1 MWPSEEKIGKA
12 WAETQKPEH
21 YLLLETATFSYPHFT
36 SESLYLITAENPGVT
51 RLAGILVP
59 SCTRV
64 KVGEMI
70 LLIYNIYILY
80 IYNYIYIYIYIIVTS
95 LPKKSTAPCGISG
108 EILGSALLVP
118 WFHGFPAE
126 QPRLVKRIAL
136 DPKVI
141 TNEEGRSWQPDLHW
155 SSFLAASG
163 LKNWWNPGQSR
174 LGKYV
179 DSHKPHDAIL

>member
-70 LLIYNIYILY
+70 LLIYNIYIYY
-80 IYNYIYIYIYIIVTS
+80 IYNYIYIYIIVTS
-95 LPKKSTAPCGISG
+95 LPKKSTNKIHRSLRHFWRDSWECFVGAVVPWVSSRAAEVSETHCLRSQSHHQRGG
-108 EILGSALLVP
+108 KILTAWSALILL
-118 WFHGFPAE
+118 FGGFWTKKLMESRPIQAWKI
-126 QPRLVKRIAL
+126 R
-136 DPKVI
+136 
-141 TNEEGRSWQPDLHW
+141 
-155 SSFLAASG
+155 G
-163 LKNWWNPGQSR
+163 LP
-174 LGKYV
+174 
-179 DSHKPHDAIL
+179 